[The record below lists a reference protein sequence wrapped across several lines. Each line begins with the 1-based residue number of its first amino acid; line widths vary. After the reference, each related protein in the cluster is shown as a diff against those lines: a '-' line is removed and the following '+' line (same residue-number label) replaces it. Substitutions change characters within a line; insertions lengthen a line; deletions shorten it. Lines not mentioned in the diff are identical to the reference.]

1 MAESNYRISLVLQL
15 HDRMTAA
22 LNKIDNAARK
32 VEDRTRRLDRAT
44 VSPTVR
50 LIDRASQ
57 TISRVGAGIHAL
69 SSRTWNMTIRAR
81 DMVSGVIGRIKS
93 SLFSLQ
99 GMAAVALGALGAG
112 KLWDATAGAAMT
124 WETQAVSME
133 HWLKGNKALAQE
145 VTGWLEQFAAA
156 TPFEMG
162 DLFPAMSRAIGVSD
176 GDIKMAERM
185 VKLAADMAGLTPGK
199 TVQDAMEA
207 LADAQMGEFERMKE
221 FNMKFSKEQM
231 DAIGGFAGFLTE
243 AESKFAGGA
252 DKLSQT
258 AIGRLST
265 ITDTIKTLF
274 RRAGM
279 GMLEA
284 IKPRLDRIVAWFDG
298 NKDKVERWKDVL
310 MRFGQE
316 GAERFLNFFE
326 RAFTRIGRILD
337 DPKFQKLDF
346 WGKVK
351 FIIDDI
357 SAGIK
362 DWLDSGGR
370 DKIVAV
376 GREIGGFL
384 FKGIKMGVTEALKGL
399 GKLNLEALRKP
410 TAENIGSAAL
420 ADILAIGA
428 GSALLGPVFRLGK
441 GAVGLGRRILGRGAT
456 AGAGVAAEAAAE
468 TAATAA
474 KGFNLGQL
482 LREWFVTPA
491 SKRALEPI
499 KRTVIP
505 GTPEQIFRYRGFIPG
520 APEVE
525 AFREAGTAARTVGG
539 GWAPLRYIGRFGKV
553 GDFLSR
559 WALPITLAAGAAEVA
574 LARPEE
580 RVQTG
585 LKVGGRIAGG
595 LAGASLGAKVGA
607 GIGTLVAPGIG
618 TAIGGAVGGLGG
630 GIAGAFGG
638 EAIVKKLSD
647 LVKQVNF
654 DALTDKA
661 AGSFNDL
668 NNRAAQSW
676 DKLKA
681 NTSEMFTAIRDTVS
695 GRIQE
700 AVEGASAWFRR
711 LPENIGFT
719 IGFIAGKLVQLPGWI
734 ASLPEQIGNYFSQM
748 YTAAVQWTEQTVN
761 GIITWFSGLPGQ
773 VSIWWQQMVNSV
785 AIWGQQLWTSAVA
798 WASQTVGGIAAWWSG
813 LPEQVSNWWAG
824 VWGAIENWASNTY
837 SSVVNWFSGIPGMI
851 EGWVS
856 SAVDRITGLASSAW
870 ERIKSLGGRIAG
882 GYSAGYEAAQPH
894 ALGGILTRPH
904 LGLVAEAGPEAVIPL
919 SERLRPRAL
928 ALWQETGRR
937 LGVQQFEMG
946 GFTAPVAV
954 AGAGMGAPTINL
966 NFDLAGLVGQITV
979 QGREDLEQSA
989 DQIAAL
995 IAAKLKAIFYNL
1007 PG

>member
-420 ADILAIGA
+420 ADILAIVA
-428 GSALLGPVFRLGK
+428 GSALLGPVFHLGK

-491 SKRALEPI
+491 SKQALEPI

-505 GTPEQIFRYRGFIPG
+505 GTPEQIFRYRGFLPG

-559 WALPITLAAGAAEVA
+559 WTLPITLAAGAAEVA

-595 LAGASLGAKVGA
+595 LAGVSLGAKAGA
-607 GIGTLVAPGIG
+607 AIGTLIAPGLG

-638 EAIVKKLSD
+638 EAIVK
-647 LVKQVNF
+647 NF
-654 DALTDKA
+654 DKIRSWGSDTWDAIKQKA
-661 AGSFNDL
+661 SNAWSWISTNVTFESLAKGAGYVYGYLEETIFNG
-668 NNRAAQSW
+668 S
-676 DKLKA
+676 
-681 NTSEMFTAIRDTVS
+681 
-695 GRIQE
+695 
-700 AVEGASAWFRR
+700 
-711 LPENIGFT
+711 
-719 IGFIAGKLVQLPGWI
+719 
-734 ASLPEQIGNYFSQM
+734 
-748 YTAAVQWTEQTVN
+748 
-761 GIITWFSGLPGQ
+761 
-773 VSIWWQQMVNSV
+773 WWQSKWESV
-785 AIWGQQLWTSAVA
+785 KT
-798 WASQTVGGIAAWWSG
+798 WASNAWSG
-813 LPEQVSNWWAG
+813 MVDIWNSAKEIIGSTVFNGDWWLAKWEDTKTWASNAWSTATEIWESVKTTISDTLFNKKWWDEKWDA
-824 VWGAIENWASNTY
+824 VKKWASNT
-837 SSVVNWFSGIPGMI
+837 W
-851 EGWVS
+851 
-856 SAVDRITGLASSAW
+856 DT
-870 ERIKSLGGRIAG
+870 IKGEWDEISKSF
-882 GYSAGYEAAQPH
+882 SAGREAGRRAAKTPVEAH

-919 SERLRPRAL
+919 SARLRSRAL
-928 ALWQETGRR
+928 ELWRETGRR
-937 LGVQQFEMG
+937 LGVQQFEYG

>member
-1 MAESNYRISLVLQL
+1 MAESNYRISLVLRL

-22 LNKIDNAARK
+22 LQKIDGAARK

-44 VSPTVR
+44 ASPTVR
-50 LIDRASQ
+50 LIDRASK
-57 TISRVGAGIHAL
+57 TISRVGGGLHAL
-69 SSRTWNMTIRAR
+69 TSRTWNMTIRAR

-231 DAIGGFAGFLTE
+231 DAIGGFAWFLTE

-384 FKGIKMGVTEALKGL
+384 FSGIKMGVTEALKGL
-399 GKLNLEALRKP
+399 GKLNIEAIRKP

-420 ADILAIGA
+420 ADVLAISA
-428 GSALLGPVFRLGK
+428 GSALLGPVFRAGKWIGGLGK
-441 GAVGLGRRILGRGAT
+441 RVTTALGGG
-456 AGAGVAAEAAAE
+456 AGAGVAAASAGAAAE
-468 TAATAA
+468 TAATATA
-474 KGFNLGQL
+474 ATKGINIGQI
-482 LREWFVTPA
+482 LRDLFVNPA
-491 SKRALEPI
+491 SKRALEPL

-505 GTPEQIFRYRGFIPG
+505 GTPEQVFHYRGFLPG
-520 APEVE
+520 GPTVE
-525 AFREAGTAARTVGG
+525 AFRIPGTAAKTVGG
-539 GWAPLRYIGRFGKV
+539 GWAPLRYIGMFGKV

-559 WALPITLAAGAAEVA
+559 WALPITLATGTAEVA
-574 LARPEE
+574 FARPED
-580 RVQTG
+580 RLQTG
-585 LKVGGRIAGG
+585 LQVGGRIAGG
-595 LAGASLGAKVGA
+595 LAGASLGAKAGA
-607 GIGTLVAPGIG
+607 AIGTFFGPGIG
-618 TAIGGAVGGLGG
+618 TAIGGAIGGLGG
-630 GIAGAFGG
+630 GILGAFGG
-638 EAIVKKLSD
+638 DAIMQRLSGMLDMVDFSSLKEKAISWIKELPGEVAEHLGYIAGYAVEKLSQLPGVFSEWFQQAKDKAIQWVMGLPDQIAGFVESIPGRVSAAIESVKEAFLSLGKSIPEAIVGGFNWAKERIGAAG
-647 LVKQVNF
+647 QWII
-654 DALTDKA
+654 DKA
-661 AGSFNDL
+661 
-668 NNRAAQSW
+668 
-676 DKLKA
+676 
-681 NTSEMFTAIRDTVS
+681 M
-695 GRIQE
+695 
-700 AVEGASAWFRR
+700 
-711 LPENIGFT
+711 
-719 IGFIAGKLVQLPGWI
+719 
-734 ASLPEQIGNYFSQM
+734 
-748 YTAAVQWTEQTVN
+748 
-761 GIITWFSGLPGQ
+761 
-773 VSIWWQQMVNSV
+773 
-785 AIWGQQLWTSAVA
+785 
-798 WASQTVGGIAAWWSG
+798 
-813 LPEQVSNWWAG
+813 AG
-824 VWGAIENWASNTY
+824 VEAA
-837 SSVVNWFSGIPGMI
+837 
-851 EGWVS
+851 
-856 SAVDRITGLASSAW
+856 
-870 ERIKSLGGRIAG
+870 KSLGKRLAEGFEAGRQ
-882 GYSAGYEAAQPH
+882 AAKEPVTAH

-919 SERLRPRAL
+919 SARLRPRAL
-928 ALWQETGRR
+928 ELWRETGRR
-937 LGVQQFEMG
+937 LGVQQFEFG

-989 DQIAAL
+989 DQIATL